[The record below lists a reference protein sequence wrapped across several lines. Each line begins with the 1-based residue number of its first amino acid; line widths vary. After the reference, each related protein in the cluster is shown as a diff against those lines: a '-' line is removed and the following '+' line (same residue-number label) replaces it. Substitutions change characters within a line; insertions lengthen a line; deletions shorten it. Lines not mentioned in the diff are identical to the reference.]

1 MGLAALGGIV
11 WLGDW
16 LVLRHKMASSSAFG
30 QIEVQRRYQV
40 SLKNRRIEQRTEK
53 LHSEECVQSLFPH
66 YGDDPCWYLAD
77 HARDVEDING
87 AQWHFYNP

>member
-40 SLKNRRIEQRTEK
+40 SLKNRRIE
-53 LHSEECVQSLFPH
+53 
-66 YGDDPCWYLAD
+66 
-77 HARDVEDING
+77 
-87 AQWHFYNP
+87 